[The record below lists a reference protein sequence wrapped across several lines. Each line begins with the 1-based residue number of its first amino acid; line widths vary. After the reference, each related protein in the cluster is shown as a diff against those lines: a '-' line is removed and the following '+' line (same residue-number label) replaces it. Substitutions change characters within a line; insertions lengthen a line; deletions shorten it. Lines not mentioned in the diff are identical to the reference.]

1 MSAAYSIVERFGELI
16 NEGLDFQTMN
26 RNTFLFNSLTLAC
39 GGEESTTI
47 SWKYSQISDF
57 TTSEELTA
65 TYSSSETGLSW
76 LDVDN
81 SKQGYYQCQI
91 GNDNIY
97 IIGLYDQTMTTGQL
111 LVISDKTMVQ

>member
-1 MSAAYSIVERFGELI
+1 M
-16 NEGLDFQTMN
+16 DFQTIN
-26 RNTFLFNSLTLAC
+26 GNTFFFNSLTLAC

-65 TYSSSETGLSW
+65 TYSNSETGLSW
-76 LDVDN
+76 LEVNN
-81 SKQGYYQCQI
+81 SKQGYYQCQF
-91 GNDNIY
+91 GNGIRY

-111 LVISDKTMVQ
+111 LTDEVRIVKY

>member
-1 MSAAYSIVERFGELI
+1 
-16 NEGLDFQTMN
+16 MN
-26 RNTFLFNSLTLAC
+26 AFLFNSLTLAC
-39 GGEESTTI
+39 GGEESITI
-47 SWKYSQISDF
+47 LWKYSQISDF

-91 GNDNIY
+91 GDGIRY
-97 IIGLYDQTMTTGQL
+97 IIGLYDQTITTGML
-111 LVISDKTMVQ
+111 LID